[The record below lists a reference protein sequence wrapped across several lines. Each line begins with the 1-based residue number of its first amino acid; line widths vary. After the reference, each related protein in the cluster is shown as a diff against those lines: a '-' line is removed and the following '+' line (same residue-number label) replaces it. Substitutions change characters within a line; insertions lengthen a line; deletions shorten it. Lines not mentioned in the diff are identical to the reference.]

1 MIKREDILA
10 DLHIHSVASGHA
22 YSTVKEN
29 VTEAKNNGLKYIA
42 LTDHFYG
49 RSGELER
56 KEELN
61 MFNSLESVVDIEKYI
76 NIIGGVELNMFHNNK
91 EALSFKNT
99 LNWRLM
105 SLHDYFVDI
114 ESISFKDLL
123 NEYENI
129 LGTGLAT
136 AFAHPEREL
145 HRVKNNKYSTEEM
158 WLADEVLEYLE
169 NMVQMAYDFGI
180 PLEVNESSLRK
191 KGDGTVERMR
201 YWLTVAK
208 DIGCEIYLGT
218 DSHYCDRVGK
228 FDKAIELL
236 NEVGYNKENI
246 LNCNEDILRARLKIQ

>member
-1 MIKREDILA
+1 MIKREDIIA
-10 DLHIHSVASGHA
+10 DLHVHTVASGHA
-22 YSTVKEN
+22 FSTIKEN
-29 VTEAKNNGLKYIA
+29 VTEAKNNGLKYLAI
-42 LTDHFYG
+42 TDHFYG
-49 RSGELER
+49 KDGDIPR
-56 KEELN
+56 KDEVN
-61 MFNSLESVVDIEKYI
+61 MFNSIESVLSVEKYVDVV
-76 NIIGGVELNMFHNNK
+76 GGVELNMFHNNK

-114 ESISFKDLL
+114 SSLTFKDLL

-129 LGTGLAT
+129 LGTGIAT

-145 HRVKNNKYSTEEM
+145 HRIKNHKYSTEET

-180 PLEVNESSLRK
+180 PLEVNESSFRK
-191 KGDGTVERMR
+191 VGDGTVERMK

-218 DSHYCDRVGK
+218 DSHYCDSVGR
-228 FDKAIELL
+228 FDRTIEVL
-236 NEVGYNKENI
+236 NELGYNKENI
-246 LNCNEDILRARLKIQ
+246 LNCNEDMLRARLKL